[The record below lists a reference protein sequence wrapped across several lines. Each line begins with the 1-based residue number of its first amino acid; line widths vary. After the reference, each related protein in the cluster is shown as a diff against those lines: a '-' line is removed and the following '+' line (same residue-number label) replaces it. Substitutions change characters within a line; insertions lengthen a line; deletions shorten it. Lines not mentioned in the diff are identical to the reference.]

1 MASTGDICENPS
13 PVPISSI
20 SLAPS
25 DMDVSVNNSSTSLL
39 VQKDTVSSM
48 IARLNSASNL
58 EMRIAWERDI
68 NSALTNLELQLRLFK
83 FEPDQLEETM
93 PAACNHLKNTNN
105 GEDCLQETKKS
116 KIEPLPQQVS
126 TNLPEQNVATLSDW
140 SLSKTEQRSL
150 QEAFNKWKKP
160 FVQLDDKASI
170 HSKYPIKKRKKSVES
185 GQKTQKSEPLRVAVL
200 KKQFWKNL
208 DQNAINLLTKYSL
221 QVKKS
226 LFILEEIVSTLC
238 KNSSTSASPAS
249 SASLEQSATLSSI
262 IKRMN
267 NG

>member
-1 MASTGDICENPS
+1 MASTCDVCENP
-13 PVPISSI
+13 PPISTS
-20 SLAPS
+20 SPS
-25 DMDVSVNNSSTSLL
+25 DMDVSVNNSSTSVL

-68 NSALTNLELQLRLFK
+68 NYALDNLQLQLRLFK
-83 FEPDQLEETM
+83 FEPDQLEEPM
-93 PAACNHLKNTNN
+93 PAARNHFENTNN

-116 KIEPLPQQVS
+116 KIEPLPPQDS
-126 TNLPEQNVATLSDW
+126 TILPEQNVTTSSDW
-140 SLSKTEQRSL
+140 SLSKTEQHSL

-160 FVQLDDKASI
+160 FVQLDDKAFI
-170 HSKYPIKKRKKSVES
+170 HSKYPIKKRMKSVDF
-185 GQKTQKSEPLRVAVL
+185 GQKTQKCEPLRITVL

-238 KNSSTSASPAS
+238 KNSTTSASP
-249 SASLEQSATLSSI
+249 ASLEQSATLSSI
-262 IKRMN
+262 INRMN

>member
-1 MASTGDICENPS
+1 MASTCDVCEDPPPVTTSS
-13 PVPISSI
+13 PL
-20 SLAPS
+20 SLASS

-39 VQKDTVSSM
+39 VEKDTVSWM

-68 NSALTNLELQLRLFK
+68 NSALDNLQLQLRLFK
-83 FEPDQLEETM
+83 FEPDQMEESM
-93 PAACNHLKNTNN
+93 PATCNHLENTNN

-116 KIEPLPQQVS
+116 KIEPPLPPQVS
-126 TNLPEQNVATLSDW
+126 TNSPEQNVATSSDW

-160 FVQLDDKASI
+160 FVQLDDDKGFI
-170 HSKYPIKKRKKSVES
+170 HSKYPIKKRMKSVES
-185 GQKTQKSEPLRVAVL
+185 GQKSESLRIIVL

-208 DQNAINLLTKYSL
+208 DQNAIKLLTEYSQ

-249 SASLEQSATLSSI
+249 LEQSATLTSI